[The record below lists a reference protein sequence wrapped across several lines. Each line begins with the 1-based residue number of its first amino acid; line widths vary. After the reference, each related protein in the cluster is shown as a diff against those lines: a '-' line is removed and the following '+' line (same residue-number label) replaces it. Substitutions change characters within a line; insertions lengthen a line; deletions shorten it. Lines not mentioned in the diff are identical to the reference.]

1 MNFKSY
7 YFYSLSRMIFMNTL
21 RLRFTK
27 SIIKNFKNIFFIE
40 FIYPAVI
47 NLKTI
52 ISLCRVYKENV
63 LKKLMENS

>member
-7 YFYSLSRMIFMNTL
+7 YFYSFSRMTFMNTL
-21 RLRFTK
+21 PLRFTK
-27 SIIKNFKNIFFIE
+27 LIIKNFKNIFFIE
-40 FIYPAVI
+40 FSYPAVI

-63 LKKLMENS
+63 LKKLIENS